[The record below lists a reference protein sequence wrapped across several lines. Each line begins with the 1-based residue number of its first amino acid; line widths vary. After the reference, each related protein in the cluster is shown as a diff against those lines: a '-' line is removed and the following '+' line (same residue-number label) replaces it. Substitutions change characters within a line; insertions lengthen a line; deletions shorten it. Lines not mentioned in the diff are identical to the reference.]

1 MRKRVSHIT
10 TEEKE
15 DDLIKEKI
23 WNGRESRNLTNC
35 NVYKKAASHLSAPT
49 STKRASSNS

>member
-1 MRKRVSHIT
+1 MRKRVSHIP

-15 DDLIKEKI
+15 DDLIKANK